1 MMKLG
6 LSSYSI
12 CSYFR
17 SGEKTIFQGMELIK
31 EMGYEH
37 MELVPFGITLL
48 DSESFEIDLPFVK
61 AIAEKSRQLDLPLSA
76 FSLNANLLMQDE
88 SEQKRELFRVKRHI
102 DLAALL
108 GVDSMRFDMAS
119 FRHPYERSTA
129 ADLAKDLPQL
139 VQNAREIIDYGESKG
154 LTMTMENHGFYLNG
168 AERIA
173 QIFQAVD
180 RPNYKQTLDVG
191 NFLCVDENPLTEVA
205 KCIRQAHTI
214 HLKDFY
220 IRRVGTPQDQAL
232 AASASGRKGWITS
245 HSGKY
250 RILGSI
256 IGLGDLDLFDIIQT
270 IKQSGFNGNI
280 SIEFEGL
287 EEPLA
292 ASKMCRENALAIWQ
306 SIPEKV

>member
-48 DSESFEIDLPFVK
+48 DPESFEIDLPFVK
-61 AIAEKSRQLDLPLSA
+61 AIAEKSRQLELPLSA
-76 FSLNANLLMQDE
+76 FSLNADLLMQDAC
-88 SEQKRELFRVKRHI
+88 EQQRELLRVKRNV
-102 DLAALL
+102 DMAALL

-119 FRHPYERSTA
+119 FRHPYECSSA

-139 VQNAREIIDYGESKG
+139 VKNAREVIDYGESKG

-168 AERIA
+168 AERVA
-173 QIFQAVD
+173 QIFEAVD

-191 NFLCVDENPLTEVA
+191 NFLCVDENPLTEVV
-205 KCIRQAHTI
+205 KCIKQAHTI

-220 IRRVGTPQDQAL
+220 IRRADTPQDKAL
-232 AASASGRKGWITS
+232 ANSASGRKGWITS

-256 IGLGDLDLFDIIQT
+256 IGLGDLDLYDIIQT
-270 IKQSGFNGNI
+270 IKQSGFSGNI

-287 EEPLA
+287 EEPIA
-292 ASKMCRENALAIWQ
+292 ASRMCRENALALWQ
-306 SIPEKV
+306 SDSE